1 MILGIVKDVTDPIN
15 IKIQAKEPLP
25 LGKYVTIERDDDK
38 CLGLVETSL
47 SSSSAISNITNFEEA
62 IESVEVSKDSTRDKG
77 FETTIRIIGTVES
90 LKNGRPTLPSTP
102 TIPGTKISDVEND
115 TLRIIFSPDDSK
127 WSRIGNLL
135 RAKEIDAKI
144 NIDEIVSRHL
154 AVLSMTGMGKSNF
167 VTVLAREIG
176 KRNGT
181 AIIFDYHNDYGKLE
195 LDDEQNGKINVN
207 HVDAKIAPRILTG
220 DQFAQMIDIPKS
232 AIHQA
237 DILIEIFERVRE
249 ETDFWERLE
258 AELVQIRDGMGAV
271 DPVTAPPSG
280 NVEAAEEKERRR
292 KARRLLTRVQ
302 RARRLYS
309 NVIDPLIE
317 NPRASLRQNSINILN
332 ATNFNEKQADIGLS
346 YYLETAFNDRKN
358 AALGNKDV
366 IFQDPLFFVI
376 EEAHTFI
383 KVGSETETKFIAGK
397 VAKEARKFGMGLCI
411 VSQRPSKVDEDVLSQ
426 MGSFAVLKMIQKRD
440 HESVSS
446 TSEEITEKMAGHLS
460 SLNVGEA
467 FLTGRF
473 VKIPTLVKIDEETKS
488 KGFGFDISATN
499 AWSKSAKITKKE
511 SSQELID
518 KEDL

>member
-47 SSSSAISNITNFEEA
+47 SSSSAISNITNFQEA

-102 TIPGTKISDVEND
+102 TIPGTKISDIENNI
-115 TLRIIFSPDDSK
+115 LKIIFSPDGSK

-135 RAKEIDAKI
+135 RTKEIDAKI

-154 AVLSMTGMGKSNF
+154 AILSMTGMGKSNF

-181 AIIFDYHNDYGKLE
+181 AIIFDYHNDYGQLE
-195 LDDEQNGKINVN
+195 LFNEQNEKINVN
-207 HVDAKIAPRILTG
+207 HVDAKITPRILSG
-220 DQFAQMIDIPKS
+220 DQFAQIIDIPKS

-237 DILIEIFERVRE
+237 DILIEIFEQIRE

-258 AELVQIRDGMGAV
+258 AELVLIRDGIGAV
-271 DPVTAPPSG
+271 DPVIANPHG
-280 NVEAAEEKERRR
+280 ADAAEERERRR
-292 KARRLLTRVQ
+292 KAGRLLTRVQ

-317 NPRASLRQNSINILN
+317 NPRDSLRQNSINILN

-358 AALGNKDV
+358 AAFGNRDV

-383 KVGSETETKFIAGK
+383 KVGSDTETKFIAGK
-397 VAKEARKFGMGLCI
+397 IAKEARKFGMGLCI

-440 HESVSS
+440 QDSIFN

-488 KGFGFDISATN
+488 KGFGSDISATN
-499 AWSKSAKITKKE
+499 AWSKSIKMTKKE

>member
-47 SSSSAISNITNFEEA
+47 SSSSAISNITNFQEA
-62 IESVEVSKDSTRDKG
+62 LESVEVSKDSTRDKG

-102 TIPGTKISDVEND
+102 TIPGTKISDIEHD
-115 TLRIIFSPDDSK
+115 ILRIIFSPDSSE

-135 RAKEIDAKI
+135 RTDEIDAKI

-154 AVLSMTGMGKSNF
+154 AILSMTGMGKSNF

-181 AIIFDYHNDYGKLE
+181 AIIFDYHNDYGQLE
-195 LDDEQNGKINVN
+195 LFNEENEKINVN
-207 HVDAKIAPRILTG
+207 HVDAKITPGILSG
-220 DQFAQMIDIPKS
+220 DQFAQIIDIPKS

-237 DILIEIFERVRE
+237 DILIEIFEQIRE
-249 ETDFWERLE
+249 ETNFWERLE
-258 AELVQIRDGMGAV
+258 AELILVRDGIGAV
-271 DPVTAPPSG
+271 APAAAPG
-280 NVEAAEEKERRR
+280 PAAAAEQRDRQRR
-292 KARRLLTRVQ
+292 AGRLLTRVQ

-317 NPRASLRQNSINILN
+317 NPRDSLRQNSINILN

-358 AALGNKDV
+358 SALGNRDV

-397 VAKEARKFGMGLCI
+397 IAKEARKFGMGLCI

-440 HESVSS
+440 QDSIFN

-488 KGFGFDISATN
+488 KGFGSDISATN
-499 AWSKSAKITKKE
+499 AWSKSVKMTKKE

>member
-47 SSSSAISNITNFEEA
+47 SSSSAISNITNFQEA
-62 IESVEVSKDSTRDKG
+62 LESVEVSKDSTRDKG

-102 TIPGTKISDVEND
+102 TIPGTKISDIEHD
-115 TLRIIFSPDDSK
+115 ILRIIFSPDSSE

-135 RAKEIDAKI
+135 RTDEIDAKI

-154 AVLSMTGMGKSNF
+154 AILSMTGMGKSNF

-181 AIIFDYHNDYGKLE
+181 AIIFDYHNDYGQLE
-195 LDDEQNGKINVN
+195 LFNEENEKINVN
-207 HVDAKIAPRILTG
+207 HVDAKITPRILSG
-220 DQFAQMIDIPKS
+220 DQFAQIIDIPKS

-237 DILIEIFERVRE
+237 DILIEIFEQIRE
-249 ETDFWERLE
+249 ETNFWERLE
-258 AELVQIRDGMGAV
+258 AELILVRDGIGAV
-271 DPVTAPPSG
+271 APAAAPG
-280 NVEAAEEKERRR
+280 PAAAAEQRDRQRR
-292 KARRLLTRVQ
+292 AGRLLTRVQ

-317 NPRASLRQNSINILN
+317 NPRDSLRQNSINILN

-358 AALGNKDV
+358 SALGNRDV

-397 VAKEARKFGMGLCI
+397 IAKEARKFGMGLCI

-440 HESVSS
+440 QDSIFN

-488 KGFGFDISATN
+488 KGFGSDISATN
-499 AWSKSAKITKKE
+499 AWSKSVKMTKKE

>member
-47 SSSSAISNITNFEEA
+47 SSSSAISNITNFQEA

-115 TLRIIFSPDDSK
+115 TLRIIFSPDNSK

-135 RAKEIDAKI
+135 RTKDIDAKI

-154 AVLSMTGMGKSNF
+154 AILSMTGMGKSNF

-181 AIIFDYHNDYGKLE
+181 AIIFDYHNDYGQLE
-195 LDDEQNGKINVN
+195 LFNEENEKINVN
-207 HVDAKIAPRILTG
+207 HVDAKITPRILSG
-220 DQFAQMIDIPKS
+220 DQFAQIIDIPKS

-237 DILIEIFERVRE
+237 DILIEIFEQIRE
-249 ETDFWERLE
+249 ETNFWERLE
-258 AELVQIRDGMGAV
+258 AELILVRDGIGAV
-271 DPVTAPPSG
+271 APAAAPG
-280 NVEAAEEKERRR
+280 PAAAAEQRDRQRR
-292 KARRLLTRVQ
+292 AGRLLTRVQ

-317 NPRASLRQNSINILN
+317 NPRDSLKQNSINILN

-358 AALGNKDV
+358 SALGNRDV

-383 KVGSETETKFIAGK
+383 KVGSETETKFVAGK
-397 VAKEARKFGMGLCI
+397 IAKEARKFGMGLCI

-440 HESVSS
+440 QDSIFN

-488 KGFGFDISATN
+488 KGFGSDISATN
-499 AWSKSAKITKKE
+499 AWSKSVKMTKKE